1 MEKTKLKDWTAQIEG
16 LAEMEADAVI
26 NIYTE
31 MLATA
36 HDIGYKVPDE
46 LLIETENPDELRKV
60 IVPLHEG
67 IVKFHAEKPATEK
80 VGNSP
85 AKKSAAKKPAKP
97 AKQKGAKQET
107 EMEATAK
114 KAAKAKT
121 PKKAA
126 SDNARVGVGR
136 FTGDEVITVKA
147 KTNPAREGSAKHE
160 RVANLMK
167 HHGKTVKTFL
177 GSKLGRSSTLHN
189 AKKAGIITI
198 K

>member
-1 MEKTKLKDWTAQIEG
+1 
-16 LAEMEADAVI
+16 VI

-126 SDNARVGVGR
+126 KKAVAKAGKKAASDNARVGVGR